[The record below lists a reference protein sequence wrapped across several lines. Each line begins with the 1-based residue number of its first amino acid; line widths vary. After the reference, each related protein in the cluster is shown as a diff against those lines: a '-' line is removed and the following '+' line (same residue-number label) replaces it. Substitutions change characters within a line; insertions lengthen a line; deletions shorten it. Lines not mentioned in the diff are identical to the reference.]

1 MADQT
6 HASHLDGI
14 YRHQRF
20 IYDLTREYYLLGRDR
35 LIAEL
40 APPPAGSILEIGCGT
55 ARNLI
60 KAAARYPGTTLYG
73 IDLSSM
79 MLRSAASSVARRGLA
94 HRIRLGFGDATRFDA
109 HELFAIASFDRI
121 FMSYTL
127 SMMPDWQGALHHALR
142 LLAPHGSLHVVD
154 FGACE
159 RLPPV
164 FKRGR
169 DAWLR
174 RFSVTPRTALVPE
187 LHALA
192 RDHACQLNTASPFRG
207 YAIYAV
213 LRRSGSLPRS
223 DTRRR

>member
-1 MADQT
+1 MIDQT
-6 HASHLDGI
+6 HARHLDGI

-40 APPPAGSILEIGCGT
+40 APPPAGSVLEIGCGT

-60 KAAARYPGTTLYG
+60 QAAGLYPSAKLYG
-73 IDLSSM
+73 VDLSSM
-79 MLRSAASSVARRGLA
+79 MLRSAAGGVARRGLA
-94 HRIRLGFGDATRFDA
+94 HRVRLGFGDATSFDA
-109 HELFAIASFDRI
+109 QELFAVASFDCI

-127 SMMPDWQGALHHALR
+127 SMIPDWQGALRHALR

-159 RLPPV
+159 RLPPA
-164 FKRGR
+164 FKRGL

-207 YAIYAV
+207 YATYAV
-213 LRRSGSLPRS
+213 LRKSGSLPRS
-223 DTRRR
+223 ATRQR

>member
-1 MADQT
+1 
-6 HASHLDGI
+6 
-14 YRHQRF
+14 
-20 IYDLTREYYLLGRDR
+20 
-35 LIAEL
+35 
-40 APPPAGSILEIGCGT
+40 
-55 ARNLI
+55 
-60 KAAARYPGTTLYG
+60 
-73 IDLSSM
+73 M
-79 MLRSAASSVARRGLA
+79 MLRSAAGSVARRGLA
-94 HRIRLGFGDATRFDA
+94 HRVHLGFGDATSFDA
-109 HELFAIASFDRI
+109 QELFAVASFDRI

-127 SMMPDWQGALHHALR
+127 SMMPDWQGALRHALR

-159 RLPPV
+159 RLPPA
-164 FKRGR
+164 FKRGL

-213 LRRSGSLPRS
+213 LRKSGTLHASRRTGAERHRGQRAARTISSICYRSWRMRTASAPRTGVWGYKTCFTPAVS
-223 DTRRR
+223 R

>member
-1 MADQT
+1 VTDRT
-6 HASHLDGI
+6 HARHLDGI

-40 APPPAGSILEIGCGT
+40 APPPAGSVLEVGCGT

-60 KAAARYPGTTLYG
+60 RAAALYPTARLYG
-73 IDLSSM
+73 VDLSTM
-79 MLRSAASSVARRGLA
+79 MLRSAASGVARRGLA
-94 HRIRLGFGDATRFDA
+94 HRIRLGFGDATSFDA
-109 HELFAIASFDRI
+109 RELFAVAYFDRI

-127 SMMPDWQGALHHALR
+127 SMMPDWQGALRHALR
-142 LLAPHGSLHVVD
+142 LLAPQGSLHVVD
-154 FGACE
+154 FGTCE

-164 FKRGR
+164 FKRGL
-169 DAWLR
+169 DAWLQ

-187 LHALA
+187 LHVLA

-213 LRRSGSLPRS
+213 LRKSGKSS
-223 DTRRR
+223 IG

>member
-1 MADQT
+1 MIDRT

-40 APPPAGSILEIGCGT
+40 APPPAGSVLEVGCGT

-60 KAAARYPGTTLYG
+60 RAATLYPTARLYG
-73 IDLSSM
+73 VDLSSL

-94 HRIRLGFGDATRFDA
+94 HRIRLGFGDATSFDA
-109 HELFAIASFDRI
+109 RELFAVPYFDRI

-127 SMMPDWQGALHHALR
+127 SMMPDWQGALRHALR
-142 LLAPHGSLHVVD
+142 LLAPHGSLHIVD

-159 RLPPV
+159 RLPPA
-164 FKRGR
+164 FKRGL
-169 DAWLR
+169 DAWLQ

-192 RDHACQLNTASPFRG
+192 HDHACQLNTASPFRG

-213 LRRSGSLPRS
+213 LRKSSKSSIR
-223 DTRRR
+223 

>member
-1 MADQT
+1 VTDQT
-6 HASHLDGI
+6 HARHLDGI

-40 APPPAGSILEIGCGT
+40 APPPAGSVLEIGCGT

-60 KAAARYPGTTLYG
+60 RAAALYPNASLYG
-73 IDLSSM
+73 VDLSSM
-79 MLRSAASSVARRGLA
+79 MLRSAAGSVARRGLA
-94 HRIRLGFGDATRFDA
+94 HRIRLGYGDATSFDPR
-109 HELFAIASFDRI
+109 ELFAVASFDRI

-127 SMMPDWQGALHHALR
+127 SMMPDWQGALRHALH
-142 LLAPHGSLHVVD
+142 LLTPHGSLHVVD

-159 RLPPV
+159 RLPPA
-164 FKRGR
+164 FKRGL

-192 RDHACQLNTASPFRG
+192 RDHACQLSAASPFRG

-213 LRRSGSLPRS
+213 LRNSGNPARQ
-223 DTRRR
+223 R

>member
-1 MADQT
+1 VTDQT
-6 HASHLDGI
+6 HARHLDGI

-40 APPPAGSILEIGCGT
+40 APPPNGSILEIGCGT

-60 KAAARYPGTTLYG
+60 QAAGLYPSTKLYG
-73 IDLSSM
+73 VDLSSM
-79 MLRSAASSVARRGLA
+79 MLRSAAGNIARRGLA
-94 HRIRLGFGDATRFDA
+94 HRVRLGFGDATSFDA
-109 HELFAIASFDRI
+109 QELFAIASFDRV

-127 SMMPDWQGALHHALR
+127 SMIPGWQGALRHALG
-142 LLAPHGSLHVVD
+142 LLAPNGSLHVVD

-159 RLPPV
+159 RLPPA
-164 FKRGR
+164 FKRGL
-169 DAWLR
+169 DAWLQ

-207 YAIYAV
+207 YATYAV
-213 LRRSGSLPRS
+213 LRKSGSLPPGV
-223 DTRRR
+223 TRQR